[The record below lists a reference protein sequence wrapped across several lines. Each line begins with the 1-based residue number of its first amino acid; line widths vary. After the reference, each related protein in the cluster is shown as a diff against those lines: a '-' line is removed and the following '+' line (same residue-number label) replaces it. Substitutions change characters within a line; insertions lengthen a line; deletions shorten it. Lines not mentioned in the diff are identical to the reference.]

1 MDFKSPKI
9 AKIAKRGKMDEN
21 EELPTSIKKLNPIKH
36 KSEIVSPKTSSGIRV
51 KFK

>member
-9 AKIAKRGKMDEN
+9 AKREMDEKD
-21 EELPTSIKKLNPIKH
+21 ELPTSIKKLNPIKH

-51 KFK
+51 